1 MKTKLTKLS
10 FISLIIFSSHYSFA
24 QKNKAA
30 EKEILKMTFER
41 LQSNDPVNEIGGVDA
56 LDYGVSSSSERKAD
70 LFSTEGEGDVGVPE
84 NIFGREDPIK
94 DLGGSKY
101 LGLILYKPGKLANER
116 SYVTIPLGRG
126 KDEITLKK
134 NLKYCIEFSLSL
146 AESSKFA
153 VNNIAALF
161 SKEDFGSNNST
172 AIYNSS
178 DRLVKAQ
185 DNKVYTGFYG
195 WEKVCNIYTAKGDEK
210 FITIGNFDLN
220 EKTKFEAV
228 KKPKDSEVEVISHA
242 YYYIDNVNITLIDK
256 EDDCKCYNN
265 APPKL
270 EDSFSNLIYSKTP
283 EISDKMKPAEKIA
296 AQVAYFRFG
305 KATFSENCKDAMNY
319 VLNEM
324 NTNTSYRIEIQGH
337 CDAKELKVGEGIDE
351 YYEMDRKRVAAV
363 VKYFVDNG
371 IDQARIDKTYKS
383 STTQSSEVE
392 EDDEDEVKDAKNRR
406 INFILK

>member
-1 MKTKLTKLS
+1 
-10 FISLIIFSSHYSFA
+10 
-24 QKNKAA
+24 
-30 EKEILKMTFER
+30 
-41 LQSNDPVNEIGGVDA
+41 LQSNDPVNEIGRVDA
-56 LDYGVSSSSERKAD
+56 LDYGVTSPTSNKAD
-70 LFSTEGEGDVGVPE
+70 LFTSEGGNDVGVPE
-84 NIFGREDPIK
+84 NIYGKEDPIK
-94 DLGGSKY
+94 DDGGSQY
-101 LGLILYKPGKLANER
+101 LGLVFYKPGKLANER
-116 SYVTIPLGRG
+116 SYVTIPIG
-126 KDEITLKK
+126 KGKEQTTLKK
-134 NLKYCIEFSLSL
+134 NMKYCVEFSISL
-146 AESSKFA
+146 AESSKFS

-161 SKEDFGSNNST
+161 SKESVGTGNDPG
-172 AIYNSS
+172 AIYISS
-178 DRLVKAQ
+178 DRVIKAQ
-185 DNKVYTGFYG
+185 GNKVFSGFFG
-195 WEKVCNIYTAKGDEK
+195 WEKICNIYTAKGDEK

-220 EKTKFEAV
+220 EATKFESV

-256 EDDCKCYNN
+256 EADCKCYNN

-283 EISDKMKPAEKIA
+283 EITDKMKPVEKIA

-337 CDAKELKVGEGIDE
+337 CDAKELKVGEGVDE

-363 VKYFVDNG
+363 VKYFIENG
-371 IDQARIDKTYKS
+371 IDPARIDKTYKS
-383 STTQSSEVE
+383 STTQSFEVE

>member
-1 MKTKLTKLS
+1 MKIKLTKLS
-10 FISLIIFSSHYSFA
+10 FISLIIFSSYYSFA
-24 QKNKAA
+24 QKNKAV

-41 LQSNDPVNEIGGVDA
+41 LQTNDPVNEIGGIDA

-70 LFSTEGEGDVGVPE
+70 LFTAEGGKDVQVPE

-94 DLGGSKY
+94 DLGGSQY
-101 LGLILYKPGKLANER
+101 LGLILYKPGKLSNER

-134 NLKYCIEFSLSL
+134 NLKYCVEFSLSL

-161 SKEDFGSNNST
+161 SKEDFGSNNSA

-178 DRLVKAQ
+178 DRIVKAQ
-185 DNKVYTGFYG
+185 GNKVYTGFYG

-242 YYYIDNVNITLIDK
+242 YY
-256 EDDCKCYNN
+256 
-265 APPKL
+265 
-270 EDSFSNLIYSKTP
+270 
-283 EISDKMKPAEKIA
+283 
-296 AQVAYFRFG
+296 
-305 KATFSENCKDAMNY
+305 
-319 VLNEM
+319 
-324 NTNTSYRIEIQGH
+324 
-337 CDAKELKVGEGIDE
+337 
-351 YYEMDRKRVAAV
+351 
-363 VKYFVDNG
+363 
-371 IDQARIDKTYKS
+371 
-383 STTQSSEVE
+383 
-392 EDDEDEVKDAKNRR
+392 
-406 INFILK
+406 